1 MGRRSRGDSHEIPL
15 APIERILRQ
24 EGGYRVSE
32 EAARRLRDF
41 IERLA
46 RDIARE
52 SIEMAKH
59 AKRRT
64 VKSEDVEMAIRRF
77 LYARWVATLGA

>member
-1 MGRRSRGDSHEIPL
+1 MGRRSRENSHEIPL

-24 EGGYRVSE
+24 EGGYRISE

-41 IERLA
+41 VEELA

-52 SIEMAKH
+52 SVEMAKH

-77 LYARWVATLGA
+77 LYTRWAVSLGA